1 MINMIIGTKESCLTL
16 VKNKN
21 DDDTL
26 LVLARSEKHI
36 KSMFPDCDM
45 FIHPY
50 ADLQYRAYID
60 RDDIIKKMRSLIA
73 DMEYTDFTDI
83 RDVTLSSVYSTAN
96 KDCYV
101 QFIDERVN

>member
-1 MINMIIGTKESCLTL
+1 MINMIIGTKESCLTI

-26 LVLARSEKHI
+26 LVLARSKKHI

-50 ADLQYRAYID
+50 ADFQYRAFID
-60 RDDIIKKMRSLIA
+60 RGDVIK
-73 DMEYTDFTDI
+73 YTDFTDI
-83 RDVTLSSVYSTAN
+83 RDVALNSVYSAAN
-96 KDCYV
+96 RDCYV

>member
-1 MINMIIGTKESCLTL
+1 MINMIIGTKESCLTI

-26 LVLARSEKHI
+26 LVLARSKKHI

-50 ADLQYRAYID
+50 ADFQYRAFID
-60 RDDIIKKMRSLIA
+60 RGDVIKKMISMIT
-73 DMEYTDFTDI
+73 DMEYTVFTDI
-83 RDVTLSSVYSTAN
+83 RNVALNSVYSTAN
-96 KDCYV
+96 RDCYV

>member
-1 MINMIIGTKESCLTL
+1 MIIGTKESCLTV

-50 ADLQYRAYID
+50 ADFQYRAFID
-60 RDDIIKKMRSLIA
+60 RDDFTEKMISLITN
-73 DMEYTDFTDI
+73 MEYTDFTDI
-83 RDVTLSSVYSTAN
+83 RDVTLNSVYSTAS
-96 KDCYV
+96 KDCFV

>member
-1 MINMIIGTKESCLTL
+1 MIIGTKESCLTI

-26 LVLARSEKHI
+26 LVLARSKKHI
-36 KSMFPDCDM
+36 KSLFPDCDM

-50 ADLQYRAYID
+50 ADFQYRAFIEKED
-60 RDDIIKKMRSLIA
+60 VAGVIMDMILKMK
-73 DMEYTDFTDI
+73 YTEFTDI
-83 RDVTLSSVYSTAN
+83 RDVTLSSVYDAAN